1 MEREDILLKLKEILS
16 GDEGLVLEEVISDMT
31 EETSLIED
39 FVMDSLQILNFIVLI
54 ENKFNF
60 VCSENELNLDM
71 FDRVGDLIDF
81 IIRKSGTDNN

>member
-1 MEREDILLKLKEILS
+1 MGREEVLEKLKEILA
-16 GDEGLVLEEVISDMT
+16 GDEGLVLEEVISGMT

-54 ENKFNF
+54 ENEFNF

-71 FDRVGDLIDF
+71 FDRIGELIDF
-81 IIRKSGTDNN
+81 IISKSGTNNN